1 MGSVLINALLVINAR
16 IVGYPEGIQI
26 VRSGSVPRSRLMGS
40 DHYYSWMTGKPEVDF
55 PIADNPGVVIATTG
69 LSQVD
74 YSAENGAGKRWV

>member
-1 MGSVLINALLVINAR
+1 
-16 IVGYPEGIQI
+16 
-26 VRSGSVPRSRLMGS
+26 MGS